1 MLARLGLDL
10 DYTGRSGAGLYGHTN
25 SLTYGALVQVFLIG
39 LIQSFFEGAMYTFVI
54 LWVPTL
60 ASMVPGGKLD
70 QKGNPVKDFGTFG
83 PGQGWV
89 FAAMMLC
96 ISLGGQVCSYVRL
109 FVC

>member
-1 MLARLGLDL
+1 M
-10 DYTGRSGAGLYGHTN
+10 
-25 SLTYGALVQVFLIG
+25 QVFLIG

-96 ISLGGQVCSYVRL
+96 ISLGGQVCSSVRML
-109 FVC
+109 VC